1 MFGIR
6 KLLRQ
11 ILERLQ
17 ALESAASSSAENN
30 AQSAEQVAQRLT
42 ELSGAANRHDMAI
55 EDLLDSWEE
64 LQEKQTRE
72 AQTLAS
78 ALQEASAREQKEARA
93 RETALLKA
101 LLSAH
106 DQLFALQKAAA
117 EAGAETWLRQFTLAE
132 QKLEETRL
140 PAGFQVIEQI
150 GVPVNYAVHEVL
162 RTVPTRDAARDRL
175 IADVDARGYVYLG
188 RVVRKAQVSVWRLA
202 EPQENQNG
210 GEPA

>member
-11 ILERLQ
+11 ILERLG
-17 ALESAASSSAENN
+17 ALEDAASASAEDN
-30 AQSAEQVAQRLT
+30 ARSAEQVARRLA

-64 LQEKQTRE
+64 LQEKQTQE
-72 AQTLAS
+72 AQSLAS
-78 ALQEASAREQKEARA
+78 ALQEAAAREQKEARA
-93 RETALLKA
+93 RETALLTA

-106 DQLFALQKAAA
+106 DQLFALQRAAA
-117 EAGAETWLRQFTLAE
+117 EAGAETWLRQLRLAE

-140 PAGFQVIEQI
+140 PAGFQIVEQT
-150 GVPVNYAVHEVL
+150 GVPVNYAVHEVV
-162 RTVPTRDAARDRL
+162 RAVPTRDAARDRL

-188 RVVRKAQVSVWRLA
+188 RVLRKARVSVWRLT
-202 EPQENQNG
+202 EVQENQNG
-210 GEPA
+210 GESV